1 MRLLISLF
9 CLPLLSFSQ
18 SNIHKETFNNLLE
31 NTKQKFKDSG
41 YITLLKSNERVYE
54 LSQNGTD
61 SLKINGKKKIIF
73 ILSGWCDTEGF
84 PNLRSFDSL
93 ALAPEE
99 YEKIF
104 VSIGHDGYVFQ
115 NIDSLLTIR
124 ADKIFVPSN
133 QEFGTG
139 TWQKPTN
146 FTSYLL
152 SRKLNK
158 SKDILS
164 VMWVVLDEKGKEIYF
179 SGQNP
184 SFRNLLLK
192 L

>member
-1 MRLLISLF
+1 MKLLFLLF
-9 CLPLLSFSQ
+9 CLPLLCFSQ
-18 SNIHKETFNNLLE
+18 SNVHKETYDNLLDI
-31 NTKQKFKDSG
+31 TKQQFRDNG
-41 YITLLKSNERVYE
+41 YITLLKSTDRVNE
-54 LSQNGTD
+54 LSKKGID
-61 SLKINGKKKIIF
+61 SIKINGRKKIF
-73 ILSGWCDTEGF
+73 FVLSGWCDTEGF

-93 ALAPEE
+93 AIAPEE

-104 VSIGHDGYVFQ
+104 VSVGHDGYVFQ

-133 QEFGTG
+133 QDFGTG

-146 FTSYLL
+146 FISYLL
-152 SRKLNK
+152 NRKLNK
-158 SKDILS
+158 SKEILS
-164 VMWVVLDEKGKEIYF
+164 LMWVVLDEKGKEIYF